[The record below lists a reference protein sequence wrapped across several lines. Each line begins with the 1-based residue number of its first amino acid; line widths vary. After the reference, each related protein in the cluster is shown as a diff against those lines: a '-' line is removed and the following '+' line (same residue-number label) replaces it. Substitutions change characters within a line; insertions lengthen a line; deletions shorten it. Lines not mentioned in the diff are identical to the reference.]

1 VEVVS
6 LYFCSKK
13 KDTNKKVKTM
23 SEWWLED
30 IEEAEAKNLQAIQAQ
45 KRKQS
50 QRPQRVQQPLEAE
63 RKHLPVEEKE
73 EPSGRQPKR
82 AKRPQREESKRPI
95 QLPRWMEIERKERK
109 SESKSELEEL
119 LNQFQLELILANRA
133 FCHRG
138 MRNVVQKQVEPRGPR
153 GGEQYRTFDGTQ
165 WSSKPIRMNARQLY
179 DQRLGILSGCVEN
192 CEASQ
197 LL

>member
-1 VEVVS
+1 
-6 LYFCSKK
+6 
-13 KDTNKKVKTM
+13 M

-30 IEEAEAKNLQAIQAQ
+30 IEEAEAKHLQAIQAQ

-50 QRPQRVQQPLEAE
+50 QRPQRAERTPSEEAE
-63 RKHLPVEEKE
+63 RKHLSVEEEKE
-73 EPSGRQPKR
+73 GARQPKR
-82 AKRPQREESKRPI
+82 VKRPQREESKRPI
-95 QLPRWMEIERKERK
+95 QPRMEIERKERK